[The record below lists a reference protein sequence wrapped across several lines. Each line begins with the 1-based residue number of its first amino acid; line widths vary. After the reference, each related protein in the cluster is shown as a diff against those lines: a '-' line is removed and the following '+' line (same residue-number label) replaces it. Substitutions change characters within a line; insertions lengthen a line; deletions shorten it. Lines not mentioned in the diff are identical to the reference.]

1 MIDLQGLADL
11 AASNPDALRH
21 PVAPIRLGERVVD
34 SDGTPVVM
42 GIINLSPDSSYRDSI
57 ATSTASVVRRGKVL
71 AAQGAD
77 LIDLGAESTNATA
90 ERVGADRQIE
100 LLVPAIEGLVT
111 AGLVVSTEAYDPAV
125 ARACLEAGAQVLNY
139 TGHAADDEIF
149 DLTAEHGATLVL
161 CSILGSDS
169 RDVTDV
175 EREADPLPGYL
186 DHFEKRIAT
195 ARARGVEDIVLDP
208 GLGFF
213 YGNLTDPVV
222 RLDYQTRVL
231 LRTFELR
238 VLGLPIC
245 QSLPSAYTVFE
256 EQFRIAEPFFS
267 VLARLAGTGMLRTH
281 EVPQVRAMADTM
293 QRLGVSTGRTPL
305 TDP

>member
-11 AASNPDALRH
+11 AASNPEALRH
-21 PVAPIRLGERVVD
+21 PVAPVRLGDRVVD
-34 SDGTPVVM
+34 SDAAPVVM
-42 GIINLSPDSSYRDSI
+42 GILNLSPDSSYRDSI
-57 ATSTASVVRRGKVL
+57 ATSTESVVRRGRVL

-77 LIDLGAESTNATA
+77 LIDIGAESTNATA
-90 ERVGADRQIE
+90 ERVDADRQVD
-100 LLVPAIEGLVT
+100 LLVPAIEGLV
-111 AGLVVSTEAYDPAV
+111 AEGLNVSAEAYHPAV
-125 ARACLEAGAQVLNY
+125 VRACLEAGSQVLNY

-149 DLTAEHGATLVL
+149 DLVAEHRATLVM

-186 DHFEKRIAT
+186 DHFEKRVAA

-213 YGNLTDPVV
+213 YGNLTDPMV

-245 QSLPSAYTVFE
+245 QSMPSAYTVFE

-267 VLARLAGTGMLRTH
+267 VLARLAGTGMIRTH

-293 QRLGVSTGRTPL
+293 QRLGVSIGRTPF
-305 TDP
+305 TDR